1 MSEQTLKWIGLW
13 TYEEGAHT
21 GSFPG
26 CHDSLNK
33 NGRHKLIYLN
43 ICLPVGRLFGGGLGG
58 VDLLKEVCR

>member
-33 NGRHKLIYLN
+33 NGRHKLIYL
-43 ICLPVGRLFGGGLGG
+43 IFVYQLVDYLGE
-58 VDLLKEVCR
+58 D